1 MALAD
6 RWLLPDG
13 VKDILPPR
21 ARQIEALR
29 RRLLDLYDSWGYELV
44 MPPLMEHLESLLT
57 GVGRDLDLVT
67 FKLTDQVSGHLL
79 GIRADITPQVARIDA
94 HRMRTEGASRLCYC
108 GSVLQTRPAN
118 MLASRNPLQVG
129 AELYGHA
136 GIDSDVEVITLMLE
150 TLLASGIEAPLSLDL
165 GHVGIFR
172 HLMADAG
179 LSAAQEAEYLEKLQL
194 KALPEIDVL
203 LSELEVD
210 ADLLKLLAQLP
221 RLHGGAEVLERART
235 LFAGAPGAVLESVA
249 YLEDIARRVG
259 QRYPQVR
266 LYFDLGEL
274 RGYNYHTGIVFA
286 AYAAGFGQAIAKGGR
301 YDEIG
306 RDFGRARPAT
316 GFSADLKNLEDLA
329 VVGLESRGGAIL
341 APAGQDAALLDR
353 ISELR
358 AQGERVM
365 QQLPEVTLANR
376 SSCDRQLVRQG
387 NSWVIEAL

>member
-57 GVGRDLDLVT
+57 GVGRDLDLDT
-67 FKLTDQVSGHLL
+67 FKVTDQVSGHLL

-94 HRMRTEGASRLCYC
+94 HRMRSQGASRLCYC
-108 GSVLQTRPAN
+108 GSVLHTRPAN

-136 GIDSDVEVITLMLE
+136 GIDSDVEVIALMLE
-150 TLLASGIEAPLSLDL
+150 TLLASGIEAPISLDL

-172 HLMADAG
+172 NLMADAG
-179 LSAAQEAEYLEKLQL
+179 LSDAQEAEYLEKLQL
-194 KALPEIDVL
+194 KALPEIEVFL
-203 LSELEVD
+203 NELEAD
-210 ADLLKLLAQLP
+210 ARLLDRLAELP
-221 RLHGGAEVLERART
+221 RLHGGVDVLARARV
-235 LFAGAPGAVLESVA
+235 LFADASPAVTEA
-249 YLEDIARRVG
+249 IDYLEQLADRVG
-259 QRYPQVR
+259 RRYPQVR

-316 GFSADLKNLEDLA
+316 GFSSDLKSLSDLSASVLE
-329 VVGLESRGGAIL
+329 VRGGAIL
-341 APAGQDAALLDR
+341 APAGQDPLLIER
-353 ISELR
+353 IGELR
-358 AQGERVM
+358 AQGERVI
-365 QQLPEVTLANR
+365 QQLPDVTLANL
-376 SSCDRQLVRQG
+376 SSCDRQLLRQG
-387 NSWVIEAL
+387 DDWVLAAL